1 MADVR
6 WIGGAAAVAQV
17 DDFTP
22 SDPAESDTITL
33 TVTGENGD
41 TVALV
46 YTATA
51 THTVAASV
59 AGMVALWNAS
69 THYLCTPITASDN
82 ASTTIKLTADTAGV
96 PFYVTPSCSAG
107 TFTRAATTANSGP
120 YDYNTVQNWDLGAVP
135 GYAGDQVIYIEGA
148 TILYGLNQTAGTT
161 GADAVY
167 INDSQVS
174 SNPSTGRDAA
184 YLTYDVGT
192 VFRINQYSGPGSP
205 TYAAPI
211 YLKVTTAAATVTVYN
226 TGTNSDTTI
235 PACNLVLTDSNS
247 KLIIWGGT
255 VGLSYFPGDSA
266 SVVSICYMYGSGSL
280 YCNVTNTA
288 ISTLYMNSSGTVG
301 GDARIGATALY
312 INSGTFNVLQQG
324 GVGTAICNGGTCTIN
339 NTIDNLIINGGVV
352 YQYDQLSAVGKTITA
367 MTMTG
372 GTFYSRAT
380 GTVTLANILGGTCD
394 ASAEIPRTWT
404 TVKIDPPGS
413 FKCNTAT
420 QTLTNKI
427 QPNTATKIITYSAS

>member
-22 SDPAESDTITL
+22 SDPAQSDTITL

-96 PFYVTPSCSAG
+96 PFYVAPTCSAG

-120 YDYNTVQNWDLGAVP
+120 NDYNTALNWDGGVVP
-135 GYAGDQVIYIEGA
+135 GYAGDQVIYIEGT

-161 GADAVY
+161 GADSVNIY
-167 INDSQVS
+167 NSQIS
-174 SNPSTGRDAA
+174 ANPTTGRKAA

-192 VFRINQYSGPGSP
+192 VFNINKYNGPGSP
-205 TYAAPI
+205 TFASPI
-211 YLKVTTAAATVTVYN
+211 YLKVTTASAIVNIYG
-226 TGTNSDTTI
+226 TGTNSTTTI
-235 PACNLVLTDSNS
+235 PSVNIILTAATA
-247 KLIIWGGT
+247 KMYIYGGSI
-255 VGLSYFPGDSA
+255 GLSYFAGDTGSSVASLYAYGSA
-266 SVVSICYMYGSGSL
+266 NLYCGPNALIASIYWNSSGSL
-280 YCNVTNTA
+280 SGELGTITLLTGNSGSIDLDTAA
-288 ISTLYMNSSGTVG
+288 ISTVYCNGGSMILNNDFTALYMN
-301 GDARIGATALY
+301 
-312 INSGTFNVLQQG
+312 
-324 GVGTAICNGGTCTIN
+324 GGT
-339 NTIDNLIINGGVV
+339 L
-352 YQYDQLSAVGKTITA
+352 YQYDSIGAGSAITA
-367 MTMTG
+367 MTQTG

-380 GTVTLANILGGTCD
+380 GTVTAANILGGICD

-404 TVKIDPPGS
+404 AVKLDPPGS
-413 FKCNTAT
+413 FKFNSAT
-420 QTLTNKI
+420 QTLTAHVE
-427 QPNTATKIITYSAS
+427 PYTATKIVTYSAS